1 MYRHAYYEALDLISE
16 EVTRRFK
23 QEDLFIIKEIEVL
36 MIKHAN
42 GNFKDTIPE
51 DINNFLNDDVDLS
64 QLQIQLCMLPDLIK
78 TAFNN
83 SVKEVTNIRTIA
95 DAMLKSEVY
104 QKMLTEIDKLL
115 LLYFTFLVT
124 TSTVERSFST
134 LRRIKTYLRSTMNA
148 CRFNN
153 LLLLHIHRSKTDA
166 LDLEIIARK
175 FISINSRQENYFGKF
190 S

>member
-1 MYRHAYYEALDLISE
+1 MPIYYEALELISE
-16 EVTRRFK
+16 EVTRRFE
-23 QEDLFIIKEIEVL
+23 QEEIEVL

-51 DINNFLNDDVDLS
+51 DINNFLNDDVDLG

-78 TAFNN
+78 TASNN
-83 SVKEVTNIRTIA
+83 SVKGVTNIRIIA
-95 DAMLKSEVY
+95 DAMLKSEMY

-115 LLYFTFLVT
+115 LPFPVT
-124 TSTVERSFST
+124 TSTAERSFST
-134 LRRIKTYLRSTMNA
+134 LRRIKTYLQSTMNA
-148 CRFNN
+148 CRLNN

-175 FISINSRQENYFGKF
+175 FISVNSRQER
-190 S
+190 